1 MAAMMKIRIT
11 RPIIVAGED
20 GNEGDLFELPRP
32 KALELIGSG
41 CAEEY
46 LESGEKSAKP
56 DALTTVETVTH
67 ADPQIR
73 RIPPAPKV
81 SKKKED
87 AGGAGGGAQTGTEK

>member
-1 MAAMMKIRIT
+1 MSALMKIKIT

-20 GNEGDLFELPRP
+20 ANEGDLFELPRG
-32 KALELIGSG
+32 KAVELIGAG

-46 LESGEKSAKP
+46 LEPGEKSARP

-81 SKKKED
+81 SKKKDD
-87 AGGAGGGAQTGTEK
+87 AAAAGGGAPTTDQK

>member
-1 MAAMMKIRIT
+1 MALMRIKIT

-20 GNEGDLFELPRP
+20 ANEGDLFELPRP

-46 LESGEKSAKP
+46 LEPGEKSAKP
-56 DALTTVETVTH
+56 DSLTTVLSPEH
-67 ADPQIR
+67 GDPQPR